1 MSKQRSVLIIEDEP
15 SLQDAFKLVIESGGY
30 TAYTAHNG
38 LIGIEMMKNKKP
50 DLVLLD
56 IFMPVMD
63 GKEFLRNID
72 LEEYPGTKVIVY
84 SNLSD
89 QQTET
94 EMYELGA
101 HSFIL
106 KSSMTPRDLLDLV
119 KKNIN

>member
-1 MSKQRSVLIIEDEP
+1 MSKPKCVLIVEDEP
-15 SLQDAFKLVIESGGY
+15 SLQDAFRLVIESGGY
-30 TAYTAHNG
+30 EVFTAQNG
-38 LIGIEMMKNKKP
+38 LVGIDMIKSKKP

-63 GKEFLRNID
+63 GKELLRNID
-72 LEEYPGTKVIVY
+72 LEDFPSTTVVVY

-101 HSFIL
+101 HGFIL
-106 KSSMTPRDLLDLV
+106 KSSMTPRDLLELV
-119 KKNIN
+119 KKHLD